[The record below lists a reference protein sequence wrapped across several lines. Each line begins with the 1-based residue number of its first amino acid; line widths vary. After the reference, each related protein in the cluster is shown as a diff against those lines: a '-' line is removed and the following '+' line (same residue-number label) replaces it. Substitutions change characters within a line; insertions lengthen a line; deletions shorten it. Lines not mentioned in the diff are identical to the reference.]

1 MQILF
6 VCMGNI
12 CRSPLAAIEARRSL
26 AAAGLD
32 GVIGID
38 SAGTL
43 DFHAGYPA
51 DARARSLATDH
62 GMDLGAHRARQVKP
76 ADFSRFDLVIAM
88 DRQNLATLRR
98 LAPPQ
103 ASGRIRLL
111 LEFAGRPQDEV
122 ADPYSGTRAD
132 FDSSFSQ
139 IREGVAGLTKHLL
152 RLHNAG
158 HRLTE

>member
-12 CRSPLAAIEARRSL
+12 CRSPLAAVEAGRAF
-26 AAAGLD
+26 AAAGL
-32 GVIGID
+32 GGLVGID

-43 DFHAGYPA
+43 DFHAGHPA
-51 DARARSLATDH
+51 DARARSLAADH
-62 GMDLGAHRARQVKP
+62 GLDLGAHRARQVEIG
-76 ADFSRFDLVIAM
+76 DFSRFDLVIAM
-88 DRQNLATLRR
+88 DRQNLAALRA

-111 LEFAGRPQDEV
+111 LEFAGRPRDEV

-132 FDSSFSQ
+132 FDASFGQ
-139 IREGVAGLTKHLL
+139 IREGIAGLTKHLL